1 MTSESHTPPPAP
13 TKDDF
18 AKVLSFIG
26 DRLAPLLVTDDPR
39 YAPVATSL
47 DFAVRYL
54 HGMAELELDEGGPAY
69 KPFSALTRIAEQWK
83 EHPDFDPGWTEY
95 WHRQRP

>member
-1 MTSESHTPPPAP
+1 
-13 TKDDF
+13 
-18 AKVLSFIG
+18 
-26 DRLAPLLVTDDPR
+26 
-39 YAPVATSL
+39 L